1 MYGWAPGTYGENIT
15 AVLMNS
21 FTFWNANIQNGG
33 FAFEDGKVYAS
44 YTTDEWR
51 EGLRYMNDLY
61 NEGLLAASIFTD
73 DNSQFK
79 ATLNLE
85 TPVVGL
91 VSAGSYSNWPNAAEN
106 PSFLELE
113 LMPPLLVP
121 KACSTAPAPSITLLR
136 WPLSLTEPTRQKMP
150 SS

>member
-1 MYGWAPGTYGENIT
+1 MPP
-15 AVLMNS
+15 
-21 FTFWNANIQNGG
+21 
-33 FAFEDGKVYAS
+33 

-106 PSFLELE
+106 SNFLELE
-113 LMPPLLVP
+113 LMPHLLVP
-121 KACSTAPAPSITLLR
+121 KPCSTAPAPSIPPLR
-136 WPLSLTEPTRQKMP
+136 WPLSLVVRQVMQVTDLF
-150 SS
+150 SAS

>member
-1 MYGWAPGTYGENIT
+1 
-15 AVLMNS
+15 
-21 FTFWNANIQNGG
+21 
-33 FAFEDGKVYAS
+33 
-44 YTTDEWR
+44 
-51 EGLRYMNDLY
+51 MNDLY

-106 PSFLELE
+106 PNFLELE